1 MKELVQLE
9 RSIKKALAAAKKFG
23 ATSADVAS
31 AIEDGFNVI
40 VREGEVE
47 TLEYHRGRS
56 LGITVYFGQRLASA
70 TTTDIQ
76 PEKIE
81 AIVRSVCE
89 RAKFTEEDPCA
100 GLAEPELMAREL
112 PDLDLY
118 HPWEITPEMAVQEAI
133 ACEKRAKQCDQRIVN
148 SEGVSVTSVRQFSVY
163 GNTHGFIGAVPST
176 LHSISCSL
184 IAEQKGQMERDYS
197 YAVARDSAGLI
208 GGFDYIA
215 DQAAERTIQRL
226 GSRKLSTQKVPVLF
240 ASEVARGLWYH
251 LLSAISG
258 EQLYRHSTFLLDHL
272 EKPIFPSFVQ
282 VYEDPYLPKGLGSA
296 AFDHEGV
303 ATRKQH
309 FIEDG
314 VLRHYLLNSYTAR
327 KLGMQTT
334 ANAGGAHNL
343 FVSHQGVDL
352 RDLIKKM
359 GKGLLVT
366 ELIGQGVKLVTGD
379 YSRGAVGFW
388 VEDGEIQF
396 PVSEITIA
404 GNLKDMFAHIVA
416 IGKDRDP
423 YDAIQTG
430 SVLIEEM
437 MIAGM

>member
-1 MKELVQLE
+1 MKELIQLK
-9 RSIKKALAAAKKFG
+9 RSIKKALSAAKKFG
-23 ATSADVAS
+23 ATSADVSS

-40 VREGEVE
+40 VREGSIE

-56 LGITVYFGQRLASA
+56 LGITVYFGKRLASA
-70 TTTDIQ
+70 TTTDIH

-81 AIVRSVCE
+81 AVVRSACE

-100 GLAEPELMAREL
+100 GLAEPELMASEL

-118 HPWEITPEMAVQEAI
+118 HPWEMTPETAIQEAI
-133 ACEKRAKQCDQRIVN
+133 ACEQRAKRFDPRIVN
-148 SEGVSVTSVRQFSVY
+148 SEGVSVTSGKQFSVY

-184 IAEQKGQMERDYS
+184 IAEQNGQMERDYS

-208 GGFDYIA
+208 GGFDRIA

-240 ASEVARGLWYH
+240 VSEVARGLWYH

-258 EQLYRHSTFLLDHL
+258 EQLYRHSTFLVDHL
-272 EKPIFPSFVQ
+272 EKPIFPSFIQ
-282 VYEDPYLPKGLGSA
+282 VHEDPFLPKRLGSA
-296 AFDHEGV
+296 AFDNEGV

-309 FIEDG
+309 FIKDG
-314 VLRHYLLNSYTAR
+314 ILRHYLLNSYTAR

-343 FVSHQGVDL
+343 FVSHQGL
-352 RDLIKKM
+352 GLQELIKKM
-359 GKGLLVT
+359 NKGLLVV

-388 VEDGEIQF
+388 VDHGEIQF

-404 GNLKDMFAHIVA
+404 GNLKDMFANMVA
-416 IGKDRDP
+416 VGKDRDP
-423 YDAIQTG
+423 YDAVQTG

-437 MIAGM
+437 MIAGV